1 MFSIDIFCSGRYLL
15 VWDWKTIY
23 FIVELAER
31 LLPTPENLGSNPV
44 KGNLNLLPI
53 AVGVQERLIL
63 KGDDNSGVLD
73 KQI

>member
-1 MFSIDIFCSGRYLL
+1 M
-15 VWDWKTIY
+15 
-23 FIVELAER
+23 ELSER

-44 KGNLNLLPI
+44 KGNLNLLTI